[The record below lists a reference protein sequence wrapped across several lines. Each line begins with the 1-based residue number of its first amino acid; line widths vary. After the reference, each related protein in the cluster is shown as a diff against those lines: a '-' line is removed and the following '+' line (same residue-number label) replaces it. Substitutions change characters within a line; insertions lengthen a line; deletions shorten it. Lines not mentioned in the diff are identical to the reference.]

1 MKQYWKNETVRKYI
15 FIGSFLIIFYL
26 VLNNLSDMATVLG
39 NIIGIFSPFL
49 LGAAIAYILNVPIS
63 RLETH
68 LFKKPKYQTDKW
80 AGRRR
85 GLSMLIVITLTIVAI
100 VIILITVIPDL
111 SRTLVSLAHQAP
123 EGMEKLSKWLVK
135 QTAKYPK
142 VSEKVVEYTKNWE
155 KALEPAFN
163 LLASKGLSIISG
175 GFGFISGVVSS
186 VTSFFIGIIFSLY
199 LLAGK
204 ERLSRQGRQIV
215 YSSLAP
221 EKADKVM
228 SILRLANRTFSNFI
242 SGQCLDALLLGCEF
256 IIIMTVTGMPYALL
270 ISILIMI
277 LALIPIIGAFIGLG
291 IGVILILLVSPIK
304 ALIFAIM
311 FTVIQQIDAN
321 LVYPH
326 IVGNQVGLPGMW
338 VLMSVTVG
346 GSLFGLVGMLVLI
359 PIASVIYAIFREHVN
374 KKLKEKEIPES
385 KYMIDPPY
393 EAKPQ
398 NPLTKDIKFKKKNK
412 KEK

>member
-1 MKQYWKNETVRKYI
+1 
-15 FIGSFLIIFYL
+15 
-26 VLNNLSDMATVLG
+26 
-39 NIIGIFSPFL
+39 
-49 LGAAIAYILNVPIS
+49 
-63 RLETH
+63 
-68 LFKKPKYQTDKW
+68 
-80 AGRRR
+80 
-85 GLSMLIVITLTIVAI
+85 
-100 VIILITVIPDL
+100 
-111 SRTLVSLAHQAP
+111 
-123 EGMEKLSKWLVK
+123 
-135 QTAKYPK
+135 
-142 VSEKVVEYTKNWE
+142 
-155 KALEPAFN
+155 
-163 LLASKGLSIISG
+163 
-175 GFGFISGVVSS
+175 
-186 VTSFFIGIIFSLY
+186 
-199 LLAGK
+199 
-204 ERLSRQGRQIV
+204 
-215 YSSLAP
+215 
-221 EKADKVM
+221 
-228 SILRLANRTFSNFI
+228 
-242 SGQCLDALLLGCEF
+242 
-256 IIIMTVTGMPYALL
+256 MPYALL